1 MTIQKIEIC
10 NKCGVKFIAADE
22 LLVCPECIWEMN
34 RNNDYDLEPTMEM
47 LKDGEGVTW

>member
-34 RNNDYDLEPTMEM
+34 RNNDYDYDL
-47 LKDGEGVTW
+47 